1 MNKLLIEDHNSS
13 KILTLNRPDKINAFD
28 SELWGLLGG
37 TLNAFSDDDAVK
49 TVIVKG
55 AGGNFSSGVDLA
67 SMMSGNGND
76 YEKPFENC
84 IDALM
89 NFKKPLIACAEG
101 MAVGG
106 GATILL
112 HFDYVF
118 LSDNFRLKYPFTELG
133 LVPEVGSSFLIYD
146 KLGYQ
151 KAFDLLTTSD
161 WIDAHTYCSEGL
173 ATKVCKD
180 PLTEAIKCSDLIE
193 TKSQGSLIQTKAIL
207 KQFQKD
213 QLLLARRLE
222 TEAMQKLYGSK
233 DNHEAVK
240 KFFGTK

>member
-1 MNKLLIEDHNSS
+1 MNISLKGKSALIGGSSRGLGLAVANQLAHSGANVTLMSRNEKKLKELVEILEDKTGIKHNYL
-13 KILTLNRPDKINAFD
+13 KVDFNDFD
-28 SELWGLLGG
+28 SYKKIIK
-37 TLNAFSDDDAVK
+37 SYVK
-49 TVIVKG
+49 KNPIDILINNTQGPI
-55 AGGNFSSGVDLA
+55 SGDV
-67 SMMSGNGND
+67 NN
-76 YEKPFENC
+76 
-84 IDALM
+84 
-89 NFKKPLIACAEG
+89 
-101 MAVGG
+101 
-106 GATILL
+106 
-112 HFDYVF
+112 
-118 LSDNFRLKYPFTELG
+118 LSIKD
-133 LVPEVGSSFLIYD
+133 
-146 KLGYQ
+146 YQ

-213 QLLLARRLE
+213 KLFLARRLE

>member
-1 MNKLLIEDHNSS
+1 MTKLNSYLSLIRFYNP
-13 KILTLNRPDKINAFD
+13 IGFWLLLWPG
-28 SELWGLLGG
+28 LWGL
-37 TLNAFSDDDAVK
+37 
-49 TVIVKG
+49 
-55 AGGNFSSGVDLA
+55 
-67 SMMSGNGND
+67 
-76 YEKPFENC
+76 
-84 IDALM
+84 
-89 NFKKPLIACAEG
+89 
-101 MAVGG
+101 
-106 GATILL
+106 
-112 HFDYVF
+112 F

-133 LVPEVGSSFLIYD
+133 LVPEVGRSFLIYD

-161 WIDAHTYCSEGL
+161 WIDAHTYYSEGL

-213 QLLLARRLE
+213 KLFLARRLE